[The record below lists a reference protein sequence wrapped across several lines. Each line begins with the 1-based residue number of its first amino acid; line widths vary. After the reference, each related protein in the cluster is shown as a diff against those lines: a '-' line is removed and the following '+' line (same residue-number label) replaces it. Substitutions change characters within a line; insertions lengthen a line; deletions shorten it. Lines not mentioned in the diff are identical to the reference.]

1 MGVSGMT
8 CFNREDVCSK
18 GKKDLVILRRLGRLG

>member
-1 MGVSGMT
+1 MDVSGMA

-18 GKKDLVILRRLGRLG
+18 GKKDLVILRRLSRLG